1 MARDFDTY
9 LYDPTFSTV
18 PIQLSGPWEN
28 TPQTRLLAETL
39 LANVTIENG
48 FRLTIANL
56 DYEGAGLQAELQS
69 AHQRVE
75 SLLNDLPA
83 E

>member
-1 MARDFDTY
+1 TY
-9 LYDPTFSTV
+9 LYDPTFSTI
-18 PIQLSGPWEN
+18 PIQLSGPWDD
-28 TPQTRLLAETL
+28 TPETRLLAETL

-48 FRLTIANL
+48 FRLIVANL
-56 DYEGAGLQAELQS
+56 DFEGAGLQAELQS
-69 AHQRVE
+69 VLQRVE